1 MMKPFGPGPKKRR
14 SGAGLPPGPRGVATV
29 LARRSPAKKSPFKRR
44 PMAGPSSLASRSVP
58 DQDGGP
64 ADGPCNIKVAVR
76 VRPENEREMAGSS
89 R

>member
-14 SGAGLPPGPRGVATV
+14 SGVGLPVGPRGVSSV
-29 LARRSPAKKSPFKRR
+29 LARRSPAKRSPFKRR
-44 PMAGPSSLASRSVP
+44 PVAGPSSLASRSAPNDPV
-58 DQDGGP
+58 

-76 VRPENEREMAGSS
+76 VRPENEREMAGAS